1 MTLLSCITA
10 LTLGVVMIYP
20 PLKLLSDIML
30 KQEEIEQDILLQQN
44 INRTM
49 ELLTRAIRE
58 AGYRTSLNSKNENDI
73 QIKQGGLFRRSAAIE
88 LMQELPKSIAY
99 DCMGNLLSQERTR
112 GQKTYQHF
120 YLEHSRNDPRS
131 AILICQSLDR
141 QGRLHQAELLNQV
154 QHLHIN
160 WVNPYAINTNVL
172 NPKTPTGLIKI
183 SLAVQR
189 KSQAAKSN
197 TLIEQVRWVAPRH
210 I

>member
-10 LTLGVVMIYP
+10 LTLGVVMIYS
-20 PLKLLSDIML
+20 PLKLLSDILL

-58 AGYRTSLNSKNENDI
+58 AGYRTSLNTKNENDI
-73 QIKQGGLFRRSAAIE
+73 QIKQGGLFRGSAAIE
-88 LMQELPKSIAY
+88 LMQGLPKSLAY
-99 DCMGNLLSQERTR
+99 DCMGNLLSLGRTR

-120 YLEHSRNDPRS
+120 YLERSRNDPLS

-172 NPKTPTGLIKI
+172 NPKAPTGLIKI

-189 KSQAAKSN
+189 KSQAARSN
-197 TLIEQVRWVAPRH
+197 TVIEQVRWVAPRH